1 MILWGLLPQSIA
13 LVTSVFTSPT
23 YTALLHLPH
32 LLFSLLDSNYVPS
45 LRDMCMS
52 LNWISWSA
60 LPRCQLSFVLSKHHC
75 VVTSAAPCTQ
85 EALPIRSQSR
95 LIGFFILVFVYLLRR
110 TEWNTAI
117 KTWLRLWYLFQI
129 LGLSYCPMKFST
141 HLDLSLSLVLI
152 LCNFWNSFHFCFVF
166 MQHAC
171 KRALYHKAELYVCCT
186 TNLYFLLLLRQGWML
201 NNA

>member
-1 MILWGLLPQSIA
+1 M
-13 LVTSVFTSPT
+13 SVFTSPT
-23 YTALLHLPH
+23 YTALFTSSTSP
-32 LLFSLLDSNYVPS
+32 LFLVRLKLCAFFYY
-45 LRDMCMS
+45 MCMS

-60 LPRCQLSFVLSKHHC
+60 LPRCQLSFLISKQHC

-129 LGLSYCPMKFST
+129 LGLSYCPMNFST
-141 HLDLSLSLVLI
+141 HLDLSLCCLYLY

-186 TNLYFLLLLRQGWML
+186 INLYFLLLLRQGWML